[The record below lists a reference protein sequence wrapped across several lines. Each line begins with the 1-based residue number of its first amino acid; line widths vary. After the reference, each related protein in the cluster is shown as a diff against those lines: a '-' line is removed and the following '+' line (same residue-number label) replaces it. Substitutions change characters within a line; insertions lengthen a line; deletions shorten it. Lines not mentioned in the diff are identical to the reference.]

1 MQQVSVIKDGNGNV
15 LTLEDSVPKRWKEY
29 FVELMNEDN
38 KKERRTWGGKLVN
51 QEEQGISTEEIR
63 AAMKRM
69 KCGKTVG
76 PDNIRGKVQRCT
88 VGETPVDF
96 ITRFFNAILES
107 AQRMYKKKFTDTDF
121 RERG

>member
-1 MQQVSVIKDGNGNV
+1 MQQVRVIKDGNGNV

-38 KKERRTWGGKLVN
+38 NKERRTWGGKLVN

-76 PDNIRGKVQRCT
+76 PDNIPAKVQRCT
-88 VGETPVDF
+88 VGEMPVDF